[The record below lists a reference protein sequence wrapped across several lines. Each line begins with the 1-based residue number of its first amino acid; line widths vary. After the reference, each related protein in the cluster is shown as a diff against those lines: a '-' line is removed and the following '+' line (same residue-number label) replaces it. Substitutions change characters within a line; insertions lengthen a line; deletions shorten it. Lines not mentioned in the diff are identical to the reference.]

1 MATSDYGTI
10 TINWFEEARKKY
22 EPKWKKALADMM
34 RADLLYNGEAKKE
47 SKAMKVSYKGV
58 TGELLKLETNPDWM
72 GGGFVRLNEAIGKTE
87 DHTHA
92 LRRSYSLVISD
103 AEDGHKHSFE
113 NVDISDV
120 KFIGATVTM
129 G

>member
-1 MATSDYGTI
+1 MATSDYGKI
-10 TINWFEEARKKY
+10 TINWFEEAKKKY
-22 EPKWKKALADMM
+22 EPKWQKALADMM
-34 RADLLYNGEAKKE
+34 MADLLYNGEKKKE
-47 SKAMKVSYKGV
+47 NSTMKVFYKGV

-72 GGGFVRLNEAIGKTE
+72 SGGFARLNEAIGKIE

-103 AEDGHKHSFE
+103 EKDGHKHSFE
-113 NVDISDV
+113 NVDIADV